1 MATTTLSLFPSASF
15 KNGSAGQK
23 GALRYVSRSVKEPDF
38 EMVKMSGNAHGIVIA
53 VEETPAQLSST
64 STSNHHRIPD
74 RNGGQAAVPSA
85 TLTNPPQV
93 RVADRPNRAP
103 TPAPIVTQ
111 VRTPVDQRLR
121 SASPPAVRL
130 VASPTRSRAPSPLQS
145 DESPKSQ
152 ASSPTLVRKGSG
164 ASTRTAT
171 HSPMMR
177 SMFPR
182 YDPDMTV
189 ASRRHQPHAQAKR
202 TPPVAPGLAHSPS
215 LYSQQSKGARR
226 LTLPVLDIPQTS
238 TGSAPVLQQVSQ
250 APSSSAIS
258 TPAQLP
264 QLWRIANG
272 QAVVDAADIYC
283 LELSW

>member
-1 MATTTLSLFPSASF
+1 MATTTLSLFPSASL

-64 STSNHHRIPD
+64 STSNHHRMPD
-74 RNGGQAAVPSA
+74 RICGQAAVPSA
-85 TLTNPPQV
+85 TLSNPPQV
-93 RVADRPNRAP
+93 RVADRSNRAP

-111 VRTPVDQRLR
+111 VRTPVEQRLR
-121 SASPPAVRL
+121 SASSPAVRL
-130 VASPTRSRAPSPLQS
+130 AESPTRSRAPSPLQG
-145 DESPKSQ
+145 DESPQSR

-182 YDPDMTV
+182 YDPNMTL
-189 ASRRHQPHAQAKR
+189 AQQRYQPHAQAKR
-202 TPPVAPGLAHSPS
+202 TPPVAPGVAHSPS
-215 LYSQQSKGARR
+215 LYSQQSRRARR

-238 TGSAPVLQQVSQ
+238 SRSAPVLQQVSQ
-250 APSSSAIS
+250 APSSSALS

-264 QLWRIANG
+264 QLWSIANG
-272 QAVVDAADIYC
+272 QAVPDAAETYC

>member
-1 MATTTLSLFPSASF
+1 MMASTALSLSPTASL

-23 GALRYVSRSVKEPDF
+23 GALWYVSRSLKEPDF

-64 STSNHHRIPD
+64 STPTHHRMPEE
-74 RNGGQAAVPSA
+74 NFGQAATPST
-85 TLTNPPQV
+85 TLWKPPRV
-93 RVADRPNRAP
+93 RVA
-103 TPAPIVTQ
+103 VMTQ
-111 VRTPVDQRLR
+111 VRTPVEQRLG

-130 VASPTRSRAPSPLQS
+130 AESPTGNRAPSPLQS
-145 DESPKSQ
+145 DESPQSR
-152 ASSPTLVRKGSG
+152 ASSPTLVRKGTG

-182 YDPDMTV
+182 CNINMTL
-189 ASRRHQPHAQAKR
+189 AQRRDQPHAQAKG
-202 TPPVAPGLAHSPS
+202 TPPVAPEDAHSPG
-215 LYSQQSKGARR
+215 LDSQQSRPART

-238 TGSAPVLQQVSQ
+238 SGSAPILQQVSQ

-264 QLWRIANG
+264 QLWSIANG
-272 QAVVDAADIYC
+272 QAAADAAETYC
-283 LELSW
+283 LQLSW